1 MMIIFQRVVTFSGPQ
16 EEVIPWAQE
25 ITAAVNER
33 TELNAS
39 LWQGLFGG
47 ALGTLAWSSLVE
59 NMTAVGAAMDTLGQD
74 EAYRDLV
81 NRAEPWVD
89 QPGEDHLLRVL
100 HTAGGDYVRPDVGA
114 FAEVTRATPAE
125 GRLADAR
132 SWGVEIADMHSTL
145 THSTVLFGGS
155 AYGHFGELVWL
166 GILDSA
172 AAVDEAAEAVGK
184 DPDYVAKL
192 DSGGPLFQP
201 GTAVRTLARRI
212 A

>member
-1 MMIIFQRVVTFSGPQ
+1 MIIFQRVVTFRGPQ

-25 ITAAVNER
+25 ITGAVNER
-33 TELNAS
+33 TELNTS

-47 ALGTLAWSSLVE
+47 SLGTLAWSALVE
-59 NMTAVGAAMDTLGQD
+59 NLTAVEAAMETLAMD
-74 EAYRDLV
+74 EGFQGLV
-81 NRAEPWVD
+81 NRAQPWLD

-100 HTAGGDYVRPDVGA
+100 HTSGGDYVRPDVGA

-132 SWGVEIADMHSTL
+132 AWGVEIADVHSKL
-145 THSTVLFGGS
+145 THSTVLFGAS
-155 AYGHFGELVWL
+155 AYGRFGQLVWL
-166 GILDSA
+166 GMFDSA

-184 DPDYVAKL
+184 DMDYVSML
-192 DSGGPLFQP
+192 DKGGPLFQP
-201 GTAVRTLARRI
+201 GTAEQSLARRI

>member
-1 MMIIFQRVVTFSGPQ
+1 MIIFQRVVTFRGPQ
-16 EEVIPWAQE
+16 EEVLPWAQE
-25 ITAAVNER
+25 ITGAVNER

-47 ALGTLAWSSLVE
+47 TLGTLAWSSLVE
-59 NMTAVGAAMDTLGQD
+59 NLTAVGAAMETLGQD
-74 EAYRDLV
+74 QGYRGLV
-81 NRAEPWVD
+81 DKAQPWID
-89 QPGEDHLLRVL
+89 QPPEDHLLRVL

-125 GRLADAR
+125 GKLADAR
-132 SWGVEIADMHSTL
+132 SWGVEIADMHSAL
-145 THSTVLFGGS
+145 THATVLFGAS

-172 AAVDEAAEAVGK
+172 AAVDEAAEAVAK
-184 DPDYVAKL
+184 DPDYAAKL
-192 DSGGPLFQP
+192 DGGGPLFQP
-201 GTAVRTLARRI
+201 GTAERFLSRRI

>member
-1 MMIIFQRVVTFSGPQ
+1 MIIFQRVVTFRGPQ

-25 ITAAVNER
+25 ITEAVNDR

-39 LWQGLFGG
+39 LWQGIFGG
-47 ALGTLAWSSLVE
+47 ALGTFAWSSLVE
-59 NMTAVGAAMDTLGQD
+59 NLTAVGAAMEILGQD
-74 EAYRDLV
+74 KGFQDLL
-81 NRAEPWVD
+81 NRAQPWVH

-125 GRLADAR
+125 GRLGDATT
-132 SWGVEIADMHSTL
+132 WGVEIADMHSTL
-145 THSTVLFGGS
+145 THSTVLFGAS
-155 AYGHFGELVWL
+155 AYGRFGELAWL

-172 AAVDEAAEAVGK
+172 AAVDDAAEAVGK
-184 DPDYVAKL
+184 DPDYAAKL

-201 GTAVRTLARRI
+201 GTAERTLARRI
-212 A
+212 V